1 MEDDL
6 VSRLFDRGLIHIVE
20 DILLFTSARTVAAC
34 LRVCRCWHAHLTEH
48 NVWRLLYVKMF
59 RRRRQ
64 FRRLCCH
71 NGWLDHVPGQGAKTT
86 DLAIYRR
93 ILYKSTCFREIWCEE
108 CLLSTKLYTGYLIS
122 CLKVFRSLLFA
133 GMQDGQIKVW
143 VIRDPVRNTKAFRV
157 LEGHEERVTSM
168 DAVEDSLVSA
178 SVDHS
183 IRIWSI
189 KTGGMIRV
197 LRGPCAPILQVKLTQ
212 NRLISL
218 ADSGRVNFWSWQGPL
233 SIELTHHTTL
243 EPGDLEASASVIL
256 DNDYIAVARQ
266 NSDLLAIYSS
276 QTGRRL
282 WDKEIFCTGSN
293 IQSFALHRSLACLGT
308 GASAEVWSLVDHGSL
323 LASLE
328 VGSLTTCP
336 SYYMKELA
344 MSDCLVVGMLSTGQ
358 THFWSLAAVLHSG
371 PAAIILPVLSID
383 NREPSW
389 KGMALNDTKLVF
401 SLEIKFGDVK
411 VYSFSHESNQ
421 VTDTSDQLPGRSDS
435 NMLGWDEEDE
445 PCPDLK

>member
-157 LEGHEERVTSM
+157 LEGHEECVTSM

-178 SVDHS
+178 SVEHQDGRHDS
-183 IRIWSI
+183 CPPWP
-189 KTGGMIRV
+189 
-197 LRGPCAPILQVKLTQ
+197 LCAYPPGETDPKQ
-212 NRLISL
+212 
-218 ADSGRVNFWSWQGPL
+218 ADQ
-233 SIELTHHTTL
+233 
-243 EPGDLEASASVIL
+243 
-256 DNDYIAVARQ
+256 
-266 NSDLLAIYSS
+266 
-276 QTGRRL
+276 
-282 WDKEIFCTGSN
+282 
-293 IQSFALHRSLACLGT
+293 
-308 GASAEVWSLVDHGSL
+308 
-323 LASLE
+323 
-328 VGSLTTCP
+328 
-336 SYYMKELA
+336 
-344 MSDCLVVGMLSTGQ
+344 
-358 THFWSLAAVLHSG
+358 
-371 PAAIILPVLSID
+371 
-383 NREPSW
+383 
-389 KGMALNDTKLVF
+389 
-401 SLEIKFGDVK
+401 
-411 VYSFSHESNQ
+411 
-421 VTDTSDQLPGRSDS
+421 PGRFRAGQLLVLARAPKHRVDPPHHPGARRPRGLSQRD
-435 NMLGWDEEDE
+435 
-445 PCPDLK
+445 PR